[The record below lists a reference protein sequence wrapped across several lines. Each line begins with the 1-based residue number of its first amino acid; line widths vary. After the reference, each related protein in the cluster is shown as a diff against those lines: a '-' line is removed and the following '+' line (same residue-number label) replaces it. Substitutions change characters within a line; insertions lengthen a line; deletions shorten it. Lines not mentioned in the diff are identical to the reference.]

1 MKKDDYMR
9 LLKNF
14 LILEEASNITDG
26 IYAYVQIFF
35 AGYDGENFSYKNIK
49 TIFEK
54 TYINEEHCSIIDAT
68 RILGDFNIIKYG
80 IEHYMENN
88 IVVTT
93 DAIRELYKQLKN
105 TDIVMTK
112 EMQTML
118 MDSPK
123 NLKEIAEYHIKMLEI
138 GVDSSVARA
147 ITFFQCINANMP
159 PFIISIHNRKVY
171 KRYVKDTVNKI
182 NKTTW
187 LFKAE
192 QEMFYNETCQIL
204 KRLAIQMKGS

>member
-9 LLKNF
+9 GLKNF
-14 LILEEASNITDG
+14 IILEEASDITDG
-26 IYAYVQIFF
+26 IYAYVQICF

-68 RILGDFNIIKYG
+68 RILGYFNIIKCG

-112 EMQTML
+112 EMQAML

-123 NLKEIAEYHIKMLEI
+123 KLKKIAEYHIKMLEI
-138 GVDSSVARA
+138 GVDSSIARA

-159 PFIISIHNRKVY
+159 PFIISIYNRKVY
-171 KRYVKDTVNKI
+171 ERYVKDMVNKI
-182 NKTTW
+182 KKTTW

-204 KRLAIQMKGS
+204 KRLAI

>member
-1 MKKDDYMR
+1 MR
-9 LLKNF
+9 LLKKF
-14 LILEEASNITDG
+14 LILEETSDITEG
-26 IYAYVQIFF
+26 IYAYVQICF
-35 AGYDGENFSYKNIK
+35 ACYDGENLSYKNIK
-49 TIFEK
+49 SIFEK
-54 TYINEEHCSIIDAT
+54 WCIYGKELFSIADAT
-68 RILGDFNIIKYG
+68 KVLEDFNIIKYG
-80 IEHYMENN
+80 IEHYMEKN

-93 DAIRELYKQLKN
+93 DAILELYKQLKN

-112 EMQTML
+112 EMQVMF

-138 GVDSSVARA
+138 GIDGSVARA

-171 KRYVKDTVNKI
+171 ERYVKDMVNKI

-192 QEMFYNETCQIL
+192 QEMFYNETSRML
-204 KRLAIQMKGS
+204 KCLTIQMKGS